1 MAYRKPE
8 QTKTIRELIRETVVE
23 LCSEDDYGSWELWG
37 TVLARLNESDQK
49 DRLMVVQN
57 LTAAQIRADLGL
69 NPMNEFVDVVQ
80 NLVDRE
86 VITAKR
92 RSHTSNELEQ
102 VPFSPEQLRH
112 EIEQACEP
120 RPDSFYWFG

>member
-1 MAYRKPE
+1 M
-8 QTKTIRELIRETVVE
+8 E